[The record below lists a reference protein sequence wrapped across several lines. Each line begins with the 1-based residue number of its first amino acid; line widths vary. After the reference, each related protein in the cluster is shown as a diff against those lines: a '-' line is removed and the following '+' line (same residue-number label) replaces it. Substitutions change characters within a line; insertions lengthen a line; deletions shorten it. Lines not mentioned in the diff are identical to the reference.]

1 MINNGVVFDRQIFD
15 NEKLKLQLYYQLMP
29 VGYNC
34 WVRVSGKNR
43 KYTYF
48 IIIQMRVQYT
58 IMNQYFR
65 ENVVKLVIILLFLVL
80 ISTNTFSPEE
90 KNTKNKTTYTKLI
103 SVTLEKP
110 KKKIAII
117 VSKQQYLYIN
127 ANINTKKLDDG
138 ICDDCF

>member
-1 MINNGVVFDRQIFD
+1 
-15 NEKLKLQLYYQLMP
+15 
-29 VGYNC
+29 
-34 WVRVSGKNR
+34 
-43 KYTYF
+43 
-48 IIIQMRVQYT
+48 
-58 IMNQYFR
+58 MNQYFR

-117 VSKQQYLYIN
+117 VSK
-127 ANINTKKLDDG
+127 
-138 ICDDCF
+138 